1 MSTEVIPLRLGFA
14 NAFLLRSETGYI
26 LVDTGQPGNA
36 GRILEA
42 MTVRGL
48 APAGLRL
55 ILITHGHIDHF
66 GSAAEVRAK
75 TAAPVA
81 VHEADAAALRQGINP
96 PETLNPTV
104 WWVALGMRF
113 VGSLGPKQVPPL
125 EPDILLQGE
134 ERLDEYG
141 IAGRVVPVPGHT
153 PGSIA
158 VLLDSGEALVG
169 DIAIDLLGRRKR
181 PGRPIVAWDIAQN
194 AASVRQLAALNPRRI
209 YSGHGGPFA
218 RLL

>member
-1 MSTEVIPLRLGFA
+1 MPTEIIPIRLGFA

-26 LVDTGQPGNA
+26 LVDTGLPGQA

-42 MTVRGL
+42 LTVHGL

-55 ILITHGHIDHF
+55 IVVTHGHIDHY
-66 GSAAEVRAK
+66 GSAGAVREK
-75 TAAPVA
+75 TGAPIA

-96 PETLNPTV
+96 PATLRPTA
-104 WWVALGMRF
+104 WWVALAMR
-113 VGSLGPKQVPPL
+113 LGGHFGPTQVPPL
-125 EPDILLQGE
+125 APDILLHGE

-141 IAGRVVPVPGHT
+141 IAGRIVHVPGHT

-169 DIAIDLLGRRKR
+169 DIAVDLLGWSKR
-181 PGRPIVAWDIAQN
+181 PAPPIVARDIAQN
-194 AASVRQLAALNPRRI
+194 AASVRQLAALGPRRI
-209 YSGHGGPFA
+209 YSGHGGPFTH
-218 RLL
+218 LV